1 MRTPEYRVLAFGDA
15 GNDDTNAQDGG
26 DRVTVNGGSGDDV
39 CFGHPDNGF
48 VNCEMTGYRIP

>member
-1 MRTPEYRVLAFGDA
+1 MRGDA
-15 GNDDTNAQDGG
+15 GNDDANVQDGG